1 MFSSWLV
8 LSPELIILVLAM
20 TLIITGLL
28 VKKSHS
34 WGITLL
40 VLIGLG
46 LALAALWL
54 GPQASFGQA
63 FIVDGMAKIL
73 KTVVLAALGLLVLMV
88 KDFEAVWKR
97 PQVEFQTLLLFSGL
111 GMMSL
116 ISSQELILMV
126 VSLELTTFPLVLLT
140 AFQPQNRRS
149 AEGGIKYLLMAALGS
164 AVLLFGLSLIMVV
177 TGVTTYL
184 GLAEIINA
192 QVQHPLL
199 VTGLVFVV
207 AGVGFKIAMV
217 PFHMWAPDAYEGAP
231 TPVTAFLSIAGKT
244 AGFALAIRLFAQAF
258 PALQHH
264 WVMALAILSALTMS
278 LGNFAAL
285 VQTNI
290 KRLLAYSSI
299 AQAGY
304 MLMGLVAFSQD
315 GLAALLYYLM
325 AYLVTTIA
333 AFSVVIAME
342 RGSGR
347 TDLEAYRGLAER
359 SPRLAL
365 LMLLALLS
373 LAGIPPLVG
382 FTAKFYLFTAAF
394 SQGFGWLVL
403 IAVLNSSL
411 SVYYYL
417 KIVRLMYIEPSEDQP
432 AVLLTPHWALS
443 LTMVVAVIGVLLVGI
458 IPNPFIATA
467 KAAVLTLFP

>member
-1 MFSSWLV
+1 
-8 LSPELIILVLAM
+8 
-20 TLIITGLL
+20 
-28 VKKSHS
+28 
-34 WGITLL
+34 
-40 VLIGLG
+40 
-46 LALAALWL
+46 
-54 GPQASFGQA
+54 
-63 FIVDGMAKIL
+63 
-73 KTVVLAALGLLVLMV
+73 
-88 KDFEAVWKR
+88 
-97 PQVEFQTLLLFSGL
+97 
-111 GMMSL
+111 
-116 ISSQELILMV
+116 
-126 VSLELTTFPLVLLT
+126 
-140 AFQPQNRRS
+140 
-149 AEGGIKYLLMAALGS
+149 
-164 AVLLFGLSLIMVV
+164 V
-177 TGVTTYL
+177 TGVTTYAGL
-184 GLAEIINA
+184 GDVIRQ

-199 VTGLVFVV
+199 AAGLVFVV
-207 AGVGFKIAMV
+207 AGIGFKIAMV

-264 WVMALAILSALTMS
+264 WVMALAILSAITMS

-304 MLMGLVAFSQD
+304 MLMGLVAFSRD
-315 GLAALLYYLM
+315 GLAALLYYLI

-333 AFSVVIAME
+333 AFSVVIALE

-347 TDLEAYRGLAER
+347 TDLEAYRGLAAR

-432 AVLLTPHWALS
+432 AVLLAPHWALS
-443 LTMVVAVIGVLLVGI
+443 LTMIVALIGVLLIGV
-458 IPNPFIATA
+458 IPHPFIATA
-467 KAAVLTLFP
+467 KQAVLTLFP